1 MKKTIAI
8 SLTVSI
14 LVMTLGA
21 YAFWNYMP
29 LFPIV
34 KLFGGELLG
43 TTLTDISSSDK
54 MKDFPTVYN
63 ANLAAINAGKMEIST
78 TTLPLITTLSGLT
91 TAGSLATIGTIGT
104 GAWAAD
110 VIPIAYGGTG
120 SSTLTAYTVLLGNGT
135 SAMDGVVSLGT
146 TDQVLTSNGAGAKPT
161 WQSTAVDETAAYTW
175 TGNHIWNTGT
185 TVFNGFST
193 MADVVFASTTAPT
206 PTADQHV
213 ANKAYVDGT
222 LIGIIAS
229 DTLRDS
235 ADTERSKT
243 DDASWTKVKE
253 FEVFAD
259 GEYRVVFDYKDVG
272 ANPSSYRVYRNG
284 VAYGTNVSTTNTS
297 YQTDTEDLIFGGGD
311 SVELWYNTI
320 GVSTDTAYV
329 RNFRLYYD
337 IGVRAIADVGTL
349 ITD

>member
-1 MKKTIAI
+1 MQYLKII
-8 SLTVSI
+8 TVSAFI
-14 LVMTLGA
+14 TAVSLFGA
-21 YAFWNYMP
+21 YNYLP
-29 LFPIV
+29 FPV
-34 KLFGGELLG
+34 DKLGEQMLG
-43 TTLTDISSSDK
+43 TSVTEISSTDK
-54 MKDFPTVYN
+54 MKDFPTTYN

-91 TAGSLATIGTIGT
+91 TAGSLATVGTIGT

-146 TDQVLTSNGAGAKPT
+146 SDQVLTSNGAGAKPT

-213 ANKAYVDGT
+213 ANKGYVD
-222 LIGIIAS
+222 AS
-229 DTLRDS
+229 DTTDYYFS
-235 ADTERSKT
+235 NDTF
-243 DDASWTKVKE
+243 ASC
-253 FEVFAD
+253 
-259 GEYRVVFDYKDVG
+259 
-272 ANPSSYRVYRNG
+272 NSSSYYTTDTFTHGLG
-284 VAYGTNVSTTNTS
+284 VAPSHIKVTAFGVVTASNGLIANSVGIYDGTNYKTVYTDSVNDVAATDTSNVLNLSYSTNMVLIATSSITSTTIDINAFCNGYS
-297 YQTDTEDLIFGGGD
+297 DANQTAHYLI
-311 SVELWYNTI
+311 EAWRY
-320 GVSTDTAYV
+320 
-329 RNFRLYYD
+329 
-337 IGVRAIADVGTL
+337 
-349 ITD
+349 